1 MNSFYTKWKTYLMLD
16 EHNEDSTS
24 IAKAAILFK
33 NNQILLLKRSS
44 TNKKFADQWDL
55 PGGHLKMGENTTDGL
70 IREVEEETGI
80 KISKK
85 RVESLGSVDN
95 KTFHIVRKDTMPE
108 DIVVKLSDEHSD
120 YAIVSYD
127 EIENFNL
134 SREFI
139 NVIDK
144 AYGND

>member
-1 MNSFYTKWKTYLMLD
+1 
-16 EHNEDSTS
+16 
-24 IAKAAILFK
+24 
-33 NNQILLLKRSS
+33 LLLKRSS
-44 TNKKFADQWDL
+44 TNKKFAEQWDL
-55 PGGHLKMGENTTDGL
+55 PGGHLKMGENTIDGL

-85 RVESLGSVDN
+85 RIEPLGSVDN
-95 KTFHIVRKDTMPE
+95 KTFHIARKDTMPE